1 MQASL
6 GSGSAAHPS
15 SAAPLNPG
23 SVYLDEDDD
32 GFGQDNG
39 SGDFSSEDDKGI
51 KQGGRSGGDSED
63 DESIDQGGGSDSD
76 DEGIDEDGG
85 DTDLVPVG
93 GLETEPGLI
102 DSAEDLEAASWAF
115 CTDFIETEYPG
126 AVLVVSLGERRLPS
140 RLIGLV
146 AIWFCNDDAE
156 WDVVRI
162 EQSSKNVEGAYR
174 IQSLTSLRWFLNIV
188 LAPVTSYGKSN
199 HSFVLL
205 TPRGGVVSSYLRF
218 K

>member
-1 MQASL
+1 MPA
-6 GSGSAAHPS
+6 
-15 SAAPLNPG
+15 
-23 SVYLDEDDD
+23 E
-32 GFGQDNG
+32 
-39 SGDFSSEDDKGI
+39 
-51 KQGGRSGGDSED
+51 
-63 DESIDQGGGSDSD
+63 
-76 DEGIDEDGG
+76 
-85 DTDLVPVG
+85 
-93 GLETEPGLI
+93 GLETEPGLV

-126 AVLVVSLGERRLPS
+126 AVPVASLGERRLPS

-205 TPRGGVVSSYLRF
+205 TPGGGVVSSYLRF
-218 K
+218 E

>member
-1 MQASL
+1 MVAAT
-6 GSGSAAHPS
+6 SAVKTIRALS
-15 SAAPLNPG
+15 RVGVAGATVKTMRALTRVG
-23 SVYLDEDDD
+23 VATM
-32 GFGQDNG
+32 
-39 SGDFSSEDDKGI
+39 
-51 KQGGRSGGDSED
+51 
-63 DESIDQGGGSDSD
+63 SD

-85 DTDLVPVG
+85 DIDLVPVG

-146 AIWFCNDDAE
+146 VIWFCNDDAE